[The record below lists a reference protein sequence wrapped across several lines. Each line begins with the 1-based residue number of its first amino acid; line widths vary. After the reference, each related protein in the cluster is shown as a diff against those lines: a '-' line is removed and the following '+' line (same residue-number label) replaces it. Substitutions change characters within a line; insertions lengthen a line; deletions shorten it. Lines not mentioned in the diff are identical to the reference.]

1 MAQKNATP
9 SKEQSRIIQ
18 ANGLTPIEW
27 AVLKD
32 LNHSMII
39 KHRITHEVKL
49 IDKK

>member
-1 MAQKNATP
+1 MAQKNTTP
-9 SKEQSRIIQ
+9 NKDQARIIK

-27 AVLKD
+27 VVMRD